1 MAEAELTTPALR
13 VIFAR
18 LDEQIHWY
26 ESHSVAHKRLYKL
39 LKGMVI
45 MAGALTPICAA
56 LHLSAAITGSLGV
69 IAVVFESI
77 QQLNQHHQN
86 WLTYRSTGEAL
97 KHEKYLYLACA
108 GPYAIADDAARL
120 PLLAE
125 RMEQI
130 IGQENSRWL
139 SAQEHAH
146 AQPHGQGG
154 KRDGAGSAGS
164 QPALV
169 CRYAAPKEAP
179 APPKGGG
186 PPAASG

>member
-18 LDEQIHWY
+18 LDEQIRWY

-108 GPYAIADDAARL
+108 GPYAVADDAARL

-125 RMEQI
+125 PERGRARVLLGPADALHVE
-130 IGQENSRWL
+130 GSLRVPGLGRWL
-139 SAQEHAH
+139 NVAACCVV
-146 AQPHGQGG
+146 
-154 KRDGAGSAGS
+154 GS
-164 QPALV
+164 LW
-169 CRYAAPKEAP
+169 
-179 APPKGGG
+179 
-186 PPAASG
+186 

>member
-18 LDEQIHWY
+18 LDEQIRWY

-108 GPYAIADDAARL
+108 GPYAVADDAARL

-146 AQPHGQGG
+146 AHGQGG
-154 KRDGAGSAGS
+154 KRDGAGSAGA

-179 APPKGGG
+179 ALPKGGG
-186 PPAASG
+186 SPAAGG